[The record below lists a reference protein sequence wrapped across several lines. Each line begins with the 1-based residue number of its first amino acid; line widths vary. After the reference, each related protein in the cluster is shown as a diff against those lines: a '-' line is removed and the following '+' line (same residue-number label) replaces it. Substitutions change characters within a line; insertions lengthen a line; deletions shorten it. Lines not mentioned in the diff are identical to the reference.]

1 MSFFQ
6 ATSLI
11 ALTLIAWH
19 VVALFRAK
27 TTTHQFHAVFL
38 LILAI
43 PLLHNYAQLSGY
55 VIWPIATAL
64 CRSLL
69 LVYGPMLY
77 LFLRHIVKR
86 PAKYWQWHFAPYIL
100 IACYKA
106 LSGGDYPP
114 LLLVGVFFMHIAFYS
129 IQTLQLLKAHNRVL
143 TILLR
148 RFAGASQHWLMW
160 QTFGIAFLAFM
171 DVAIIAWLS
180 LGGQVN
186 PWVWQCVMLCLSI
199 YVLSIAALTAWQPGI
214 FDPPQE
220 PTTSS
225 PSPYSAPSPKPR
237 QLELAPSTAI
247 ALGEKLNAHLLEQQA
262 YRQNDLSL
270 DTLAATLGLSRQQMS
285 ELLNAHLKTGFYEL
299 INEYRIN
306 DAKAALTT
314 SQAAVL
320 DIAFAV
326 GFNSKNAFY
335 RAFKAATGK
344 TPGDFRKH
352 ARHNQQAPPT
362 ELKNAVF

>member
-19 VVALFRAK
+19 VIALVRIK
-27 TTTHQFHAVFL
+27 TITHQFHAVFL
-38 LILAI
+38 LILAM

-55 VIWPIATAL
+55 TIWPIATAL
-64 CRSLL
+64 CHSLL

-77 LFLRHIVKR
+77 LFLRHIIKR

-100 IACYKA
+100 IASYKV

-114 LLLVGVFFMHIAFYS
+114 LLLVGVFFIHIAFYS
-129 IQTLQLLKAHNRVL
+129 IQTLRLLKAHKRVL

-148 RFAGASQHWLMW
+148 RFAGASQHWLVW
-160 QTFGIAFLAFM
+160 QAFAIAFLAFM
-171 DVAIIAWLS
+171 DVVIIAWLS

-186 PWVWQCVMLCLSI
+186 PWIWQCVMLVLAT
-199 YVLSIAALTAWQPGI
+199 YVLSIAALTAWQPSI
-214 FDPPQE
+214 FEPPQE
-220 PTTSS
+220 PANNTQPKLTTQL
-225 PSPYSAPSPKPR
+225 PKAR
-237 QLELAPSTAI
+237 QLELCPTTAR
-247 ALGEKLNAHLLEQQA
+247 ALGEKLNTLLVEQQA

-270 DTLAATLGLSRQQMS
+270 DTLAANLGLSRQQMS
-285 ELLNAHLKTGFYEL
+285 ELLNAHLNTGFYEF
-299 INEYRIN
+299 INQYRIN
-306 DAKAALTT
+306 DAKIALTASQT
-314 SQAAVL
+314 SVL

-344 TPGDFRKH
+344 TPGDFRKQ
-352 ARHNQQAPPT
+352 ARSQQAPAT